1 MLKTLKNFFATKP
14 LNTEAA
20 SDFKLRTIDI
30 AYAALLVEV
39 IKSDHEIDERE
50 SKKLLEI
57 LNKKLS
63 SNYGDLSDI
72 VTIAE
77 EKSDESTSLY
87 EFTRLINDEYDYQKK
102 VTLIENMW
110 AIAFADEEIDKY
122 EEYLIRKISDLTYVS
137 HSDFIKSKLKARNNQ
152 QA

>member
-1 MLKTLKNFFATKP
+1 MLKTLKSFFATKP
-14 LNTEAA
+14 LNTEAV

-50 SKKLLEI
+50 SKRLLEI
-57 LNKKLS
+57 LNNKLS
-63 SNYGDLSDI
+63 SN
-72 VTIAE
+72 
-77 EKSDESTSLY
+77 ESTSLY

-110 AIAFADEEIDKY
+110 AIAFADEEIDRY

-152 QA
+152 QL

>member
-1 MLKTLKNFFATKP
+1 MLKTLKSFFATKP
-14 LNTEAA
+14 LNTEAV
-20 SDFKLRTIDI
+20 SDSKLRTIDI

-57 LNKKLS
+57 LNNKLS

-110 AIAFADEEIDKY
+110 AIAFADEEIGRY

-152 QA
+152 QL